1 MGWRCDNRDNAGIS
15 DISCDSGRHRWN
27 SINVWKKLK
36 HFYDLKEKWTLS
48 VWMDRKISMT
58 VIFTHHCAHCL
69 SCLLRIKLSSS
80 SWLSSVAALLPRRSV
95 VTIPYYCDFFILG
108 SPDTWV
114 CIYVRYCTV
123 FVPRLRLID
132 STNHY
137 TFIEIMWLPYHQS
150 I

>member
-15 DISCDSGRHRWN
+15 DITCDNGRHRWN
-27 SINVWKKLK
+27 SINVWKNWSTFMISRRNGLCGCEWIVR
-36 HFYDLKEKWTLS
+36 FRWPSSSPITAPTLS
-48 VWMDRKISMT
+48 
-58 VIFTHHCAHCL
+58 F
-69 SCLLRIKLSSS
+69 LLRIKLSSS
-80 SWLSSVAALLPRRSV
+80 SWLSSVTALLPRRSV
-95 VTIPYYCDFFILG
+95 AVTIPYYGDFFILG

-123 FVPRLRLID
+123 FVLRLRLID

-137 TFIEIMWLPYHQS
+137 IFIEIMWLPYHQS